1 METLLQSKNFER
13 GRRGPSE
20 GSKRP
25 IKEVERKGNNFWYN
39 NNVNLKQK
47 FLNNGNHLIYIEYHN
62 L

>member
-13 GRRGPSE
+13 DRKGPSK

-25 IKEVERKGNNFWYN
+25 IEEVERKGNNFWYN
-39 NNVNLKQK
+39 NNLNLKQK
-47 FLNNGNHLIYIEYHN
+47 LLNNGNHLIYIEYHY